1 MNQRAFEPSRK
12 AVPSGLSGHC
22 TPTPSPC
29 QTGDEPH
36 HLAFVSLVGMGEAER
51 RRCSVGLACPGL
63 WVQLGLK
70 TDIKRNAKQRNLNIS
85 NLVSGYRQPIISFSS
100 GFCPSLF
107 LFLWIPHQP
116 VGLCWVKPS
125 SPLVAGLCLLNGD
138 ECQCH
143 PAH

>member
-1 MNQRAFEPSRK
+1 MNQRAFEPPRK

-22 TPTPSPC
+22 TPPQPWLDCGWAQPPSIC
-29 QTGDEPH
+29 LSGRHVGGRKKEMLCRTGLSNP
-36 HLAFVSLVGMGEAER
+36 LSSFR
-51 RRCSVGLACPGL
+51 I
-63 WVQLGLK
+63 K
-70 TDIKRNAKQRNLNIS
+70 TGIKRNVKQRNLNIS
-85 NLVSGYRQPIISFSS
+85 NLFSDYRQPIISFSW
-100 GFCPSLF
+100 GFCPLLF

-116 VGLCWVKPS
+116 VGLCWVKLS